1 MIGTDPSREAGTM
14 RVRAFDDHDAMSRA
28 AAEYVARALE
38 RRPSL
43 LLGVVTGA
51 TPTRTY
57 EHLARARAR
66 RPSLFRRF
74 RVLKLDEWL
83 GLSSR
88 HPATS
93 EAYVRGKILGPLAVG
108 RDRYEGWTCAP
119 PDPEAECRR
128 IARWLARHG
137 PMDVCLLGL
146 GRNGHLLMNEPAPAL
161 RPGPHVARLAP
172 STRRHSMLE
181 SLKTRPRNG
190 LTLGMADILAS
201 RRILL
206 LVSGRHKAAALR
218 RALEGGVSTRCPAS
232 LLALHPD
239 ATVYCD
245 RDAAPWLVA
254 PGRKAGHGRR
264 R

>member
-1 MIGTDPSREAGTM
+1 M
-14 RVRAFDDHDAMSRA
+14 RVKAFTDHDAMSRA
-28 AAEYVARALE
+28 AARYVTRELE

-43 LLGVVTGA
+43 LLGVVTGV

-57 EHLARARAR
+57 EHLALSREAR
-66 RPSLFRRF
+66 PGLFRRF
-74 RVLKLDEWL
+74 RVLKLDEWR
-83 GLSSR
+83 GLPAR

-93 EAYVRGKILGPLAVG
+93 EAYVRAKILAPLGVERA
-108 RDRYEGWTCAP
+108 RYEGWACAP
-119 PDPEAECRR
+119 ARPEAECSR
-128 IARWLARHG
+128 IARFLARHG

-146 GRNGHLLMNEPAPAL
+146 GRNGHLLMNEPAAAL
-161 RPGPHVARLAP
+161 RPGPHEARLAA

-181 SLKTRPRNG
+181 SLGTPPTHG

-218 RALEGGVSTRCPAS
+218 RALTGGVSTRCPAS

-245 RDAAPWLVA
+245 REAAPWLGA
-254 PGRKAGHGRR
+254 ARRTAARR
-264 R
+264 RRR

>member
-1 MIGTDPSREAGTM
+1 M
-14 RVRAFDDHDAMSRA
+14 RVRRWNDEDAMSRA
-28 AAEYVARALE
+28 AADLVARDVA
-38 RRPSL
+38 RRPDL

-57 EHLARARAR
+57 GHLARKRAAE
-66 RPSLFRRF
+66 PGFFRRL

-93 EAYVRGKILGPLAVG
+93 EVYVRSKILGPLGVG
-108 RDRYEGWTCAP
+108 RGQYEGWRCAP
-119 PDPEAECRR
+119 PDPEAECKR

-137 PMDVCLLGL
+137 PMDLCLLGL
-146 GRNGHLLMNEPAPAL
+146 GRNGHLLMNEPAASL
-161 RPGPHVARLAP
+161 HPGPHVARLAP

-181 SLKTRPRNG
+181 SLKTPPRYG

-218 RALEGGVSTRCPAS
+218 RALEGGVSTNCPAS

-245 RDAAPWLVA
+245 RDAAP
-254 PGRKAGHGRR
+254 
-264 R
+264 